1 MPGGTVSVSIVER
14 VTMADGATMNDS
26 LIFYL
31 CPTCFYASD
40 IPDDGHEHP
49 LLRVDP
55 GLPSDERRKP
65 VTDRNGHIQ
74 SPAPRWFY
82 EAILQARITA
92 HNLQ

>member
-1 MPGGTVSVSIVER
+1 MK
-14 VTMADGATMNDS
+14 DS

-31 CPTCFYASD
+31 CPTCFYASA
-40 IPDDGHEHP
+40 IPDDGHEHA

-65 VTDRNGHIQ
+65 VTDLNGQIR

-82 EAILQARITA
+82 EAVLQARRTS
-92 HNLQ
+92 HNTR